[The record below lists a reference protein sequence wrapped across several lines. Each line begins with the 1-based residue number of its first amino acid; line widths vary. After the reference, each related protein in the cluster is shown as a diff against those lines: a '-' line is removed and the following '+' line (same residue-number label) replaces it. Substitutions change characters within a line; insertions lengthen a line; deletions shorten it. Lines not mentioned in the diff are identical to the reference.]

1 MVESELEIWPKISLR
16 SQDRIIIL
24 LILLKE
30 LLGKIKMILYENK
43 YICNKLTSKAIQLT
57 WQIIRIYVR

>member
-43 YICNKLTSKAIQLT
+43 YICNKLTS
-57 WQIIRIYVR
+57 